1 MSVKRV
7 TLENVNLFQFN
18 PTLPSSEVSLE
29 ITKITN
35 LEEAKCTIF
44 SKN

>member
-1 MSVKRV
+1 MPVKRV
-7 TLENVNLFQFN
+7 TLENVNLFQFDR
-18 PTLPSSEVSLE
+18 TLPSSEVPLE
-29 ITKITN
+29 INITN